1 MSKKKLIFVF
11 VIIPLFSLLAIAS
24 FTKFF
29 GTKSATVHVT
39 KKSYFQFDLVVS
51 LDNIELG
58 PGESVSIKP
67 KVVSDSTEDM
77 YVFIKVE
84 MPTVDSGEKLY
95 EFGLNSSWVEVEDG
109 VYAYGSEEMTTLA
122 PGESTTAMTE
132 QMTMKSITNA
142 EYAGIDDINIT
153 ITGYAIGTEGVETN
167 PQEAWT
173 YCKVL
178 AGI

>member
-67 KVVSDSTEDM
+67 NIVTTDTEDA
-77 YVFIKVE
+77 E
-84 MPTVDSGEKLY
+84 
-95 EFGLNSSWVEVEDG
+95 EVEYEDPWP
-109 VYAYGSEEMTTLA
+109 EWE
-122 PGESTTAMTE
+122 PKEN
-132 QMTMKSITNA
+132 K
-142 EYAGIDDINIT
+142 
-153 ITGYAIGTEGVETN
+153 
-167 PQEAWT
+167 
-173 YCKVL
+173 
-178 AGI
+178 